1 MKIIS
6 QYILSNDYTVDIQ
19 TNFIQ
24 NQAVLRDSVGFSI
37 QVGPKN
43 FGATEIQLVNQIITD
58 YQPTGLKNDNN
69 NWSVVPTIIE
79 KVGAPPAIP
88 PIVKLYTVEGRIAN
102 KNTQEPIQ
110 GIKVYISSSL
120 PIENK
125 NYGVTSSMDP
135 NTPEKYKQG
144 YETKSDVDG
153 IWELTFKI
161 ETEEVVPDVFS
172 VIETPDI
179 IFESEDM
186 LFGEEKRKPYA
197 GDNDVKTVK
206 SSLDIVQMKPF
217 VPDLKKQTTKLK
229 NIAGEEINKLKSIIP
244 KDPMQALQKAVGKKI
259 QDIIR
264 KFLPLIVGMI
274 AKFGISKLTEALR
287 NGFKKFDKKNCPS
300 PKELKKLIKKRNK
313 IVKILN
319 AIYKFVDALVKA
331 SGLVL
336 TLIQIFRLVKSIVVN
351 IPIPQATGVFPA
363 KDGGGLA
370 YAQPMSATL
379 KNADA
384 INKFETIIKKYE
396 FLTIM
401 VLAIL
406 TVLRAVL
413 KMAIDLLKGLDGL
426 IETCADEYLEKEEI
440 TLEEINAD
448 LLESLKEEEEV
459 QLDPFLNGF
468 ELSVVPI
475 PNTKVG
481 SITRRQA
488 IAKNKDNIILLRG
501 EPSYSASDQILIDE
515 LRFYITQNNL
525 KAN

>member
-6 QYILSNDYTVDIQ
+6 QYILSNNYTVAIQ
-19 TNFIQ
+19 TNGIQ

-37 QVGPKN
+37 QIGPKN
-43 FGATEIQLVNQIITD
+43 FGATETQLVNQIITD
-58 YQPTGLKNDNN
+58 YQPKGLKNDNN
-69 NWSVVPTIIE
+69 NWSVTPTIVE
-79 KVGAPPAIP
+79 KVGAEPEIP
-88 PIVKLYTVEGRIAN
+88 PIIKLYTVEGRIAN

-120 PIENK
+120 PETEK
-125 NYGVTSSMDP
+125 NYGGYAIDP
-135 NTPEKYKQG
+135 NSTATYEQG

-161 ETEEVVPDVFS
+161 QTEEVTPDVFS
-172 VIETPDI
+172 VLKTPDI

-197 GDNDVKTVK
+197 GDNDIKTVK
-206 SSLDIVQMKPF
+206 SSLDIIQMKPF
-217 VPDLKKQTTKLK
+217 IPDLKKQTTKLK
-229 NIAGEEINKLKSIIP
+229 NIAGDEIDKLKNLIP

-264 KFLPLIVGMI
+264 KFIPLIIGMI

-300 PKELKKLIKKRNK
+300 PEELKKLIRKRNK
-313 IVKILN
+313 IVRILN

-331 SGLVL
+331 AGLVL
-336 TLIQIFRLVKSIVVN
+336 TLIQLFKLVKSIVVN
-351 IPIPQATGVFPA
+351 LPIPQATGLPPA

-370 YAQPMSATL
+370 FSQPMSATL
-379 KNADA
+379 KNSDA
-384 INKFETIIKKYE
+384 IGKFEQIIQKYE

-413 KMAIDLLKGLDGL
+413 KMAIDLLKGLDGM
-426 IETCADEYLEKEEI
+426 IETCANEFLKNEEI

-448 LLESLKEEEEV
+448 LLESLVEEEEV

-475 PNTKVG
+475 PNTGTG
-481 SITRRQA
+481 SVNRRQA
-488 IAKNKDNIILLRG
+488 IAKNKDNVILLRG
-501 EPSYSASDQILIDE
+501 EPSFSASDQILIDE
-515 LRFYITQNNL
+515 LKFYITQNNL

>member
-6 QYILSNDYTVDIQ
+6 QYILSNDYIVAIQ
-19 TNFIQ
+19 TNGIQ
-24 NQAVLRDSVGFSI
+24 NQAVLKDSIGFPI

-58 YQPTGLKNDNN
+58 YQPTGLKNDSN
-69 NWSVVPTIIE
+69 NWSVVPTIVE

-88 PIVKLYTVEGRIAN
+88 PIVKLYTVEGRIAD

-120 PIENK
+120 PISEK
-125 NYGVTSSMDP
+125 NYGTDNEVDP
-135 NTPEKYKQG
+135 NSTETYKQG

-153 IWELTFKI
+153 VWELTFKI
-161 ETEEVVPDVFS
+161 ETEEVTPDVFS

-197 GDNDVKTVK
+197 GDNDIKTVK
-206 SSLDIVQMKPF
+206 SSLDIIQMKPF
-217 VPDLKKQTTKLK
+217 IPDLKKQTTELK
-229 NIAGEEINKLKSIIP
+229 NIAGDEIDKLKNIIP

-264 KFLPLIVGMI
+264 KFIPLIIGMI
-274 AKFGISKLTEALR
+274 AKFGISKLTEALKD
-287 NGFKKFDKKNCPS
+287 GFKKFDKKNCPS
-300 PKELKKLIKKRNK
+300 PEELRKLIKKRNK

-331 SGLVL
+331 AGLVL
-336 TLIQIFRLVKSIVVN
+336 TLIQLFKLVKSVVVN
-351 IPIPQATGVFPA
+351 LPIPQATGLPPA

-370 YAQPMSATL
+370 FSQPMSATL

-384 INKFETIIKKYE
+384 IGKFEQIIQKYE

-413 KMAIDLLKGLDGL
+413 KMAIDLLKGLDGM
-426 IETCADEYLEKEEI
+426 IETCAEEFLNNEEI
-440 TLEEINAD
+440 TLEELNSD
-448 LLESLKEEEEV
+448 LLESLKEEEETP
-459 QLDPFLNGF
+459 LDPFLNGF
-468 ELSVVPI
+468 EFEVIAV
-475 PNTKVG
+475 PNTGTG
-481 SITRRQA
+481 SLNRRQA
-488 IAKNKDNIILLRG
+488 IAKNKDNVILLRG
-501 EPSYSASDQILIDE
+501 EPSFSGTDQILIDE
-515 LRFYITQNNL
+515 LVFYIEQNNL
-525 KAN
+525 KAD